1 MYPDQYLY
9 HSGHE
14 WVFAQGEICTI
25 GITEF
30 AQSEMEEIVF
40 VQLPQVGQTF
50 RAGEAIGSVES
61 IKAVAEL
68 YTPIGGDVLEINEEL
83 LKWPAFFNE
92 DPHGKGWMI
101 KLRLT
106 APADLDQ
113 LMRAEDYE
121 RYVRTG
127 D

>member
-1 MYPDQYLY
+1 M
-9 HSGHE
+9 
-14 WVFAQGEICTI
+14 
-25 GITEF
+25 
-30 AQSEMEEIVF
+30 
-40 VQLPQVGQTF
+40 
-50 RAGEAIGSVES
+50 AGDAIGSVES

-68 YTPIGGDVLEINEEL
+68 YTPVGGDVLEINEEL
-83 LKWPAFFNE
+83 LKWPGFFNE

-106 APADLDQ
+106 APSDLGQ

-121 RYVRTG
+121 RYVRMG